1 MDFKQVIKKISQ
13 QYKNELPFVIFS
25 MSESENVTVHLQR
38 NNQLHTVEQL
48 TDNGFVF
55 APFDNIQTVFF
66 IPENDSETFHCQLLR
81 EDIDSAPVAIVKDVK
96 ARNRYLKL
104 FEKTIDAIKKKK
116 AQKIVISRY
125 KDFEMENFSLEILIK
140 QLFSAYP
147 TAFKYIWYHPKSGIW
162 CGATPE
168 TLVQVEKG
176 SFKTMAMAGTQPFTN
191 KQSVIWGSKELDEQQ
206 LVTDA
211 ITTSL
216 QKVTSVL
223 KVSNPHTHRA
233 GSLLHLRTDITG
245 ILKNGKAT
253 LTTIAATVHPTPAVC
268 GSPRKYA
275 KDFIMEN
282 EGYDREY
289 YTGFL
294 GPIMENGASASL
306 LVNLRCMKIVG
317 NTARLFVGGGITL
330 DSQPNEEWL
339 ETQNKMQTMLQ
350 VLKPML

>member
-1 MDFKQVIKKISQ
+1 MDFRQLIGKISQ
-13 QYKNELPFVIFS
+13 QYKDELPFVIFS
-25 MSESENVTVHLQR
+25 MPESESATVLLQK
-38 NNQLHTVEQL
+38 NNRLYTDVKL
-48 TDNGFVF
+48 TENGFVF
-55 APFDNIQTVFF
+55 APFEYKETVFY
-66 IPENDSETFHCQLLR
+66 IPENDSESLQCQLLK
-81 EDIDSAPVAIVKDVK
+81 EGVDLTPVDVIKDIKE
-96 ARNRYLKL
+96 RNKYMNLL
-104 FEKTIDAIKKKK
+104 NKTIENIKKRR

-125 KDFEMENFSLEILIK
+125 RDFVLENFSAEKLIR

-147 TAFKYIWYHPKSGIW
+147 NAFKYVWYHPETGIW

-168 TLVQVEKG
+168 TLVQIENDC
-176 SFKTMAMAGTQPFTN
+176 FKTMALAGTQPFTN
-191 KQSVIWGSKELDEQQ
+191 KQPVIWAPKELDEQQ

-211 ITTSL
+211 ITNSL

-223 KVSNPHTHRA
+223 KVSNPYTHRA

-253 LTTIAATVHPTPAVC
+253 LTTIAAAVHPTPAVC
-268 GSPRKYA
+268 GSPQKYA
-275 KDFIMEN
+275 RDFIIEN
-282 EGYDREY
+282 EGYDREF

-294 GPIMENGASASL
+294 GPIMDNGASASL
-306 LVNLRCMKIVG
+306 MVNLRCMKIVG

-330 DSQPNEEWL
+330 GSQPDEEWL

>member
-1 MDFKQVIKKISQ
+1 MEFNLLIKKISQ
-13 QYKNELPFVIFS
+13 QYKDELPFVIFS
-25 MSESENVTVHLQR
+25 MPDSENATAHLQK
-38 NNQLHTVEQL
+38 NNQLYTVEKL

-55 APFDNIQTVFF
+55 APFDYIETVFF
-66 IPENDSETFHCQLLR
+66 IPENDSETLQCQLIR
-81 EDIDSAPVAIVKDVK
+81 EDIDLTPAAILKDVK
-96 ARNRYLKL
+96 ARNKYIKL
-104 FEKTIDAIKKKK
+104 FDKTIDAIKKKR

-125 KDFEMENFSLEILIK
+125 KDFVMENFSMEILIK

-147 TAFKYIWYHPKSGIW
+147 TAFKYVWYHPKTGIW

-168 TLVQVEKG
+168 TLVQIENDF
-176 SFKTMAMAGTQPFTN
+176 FKTMAMAGTQPFTN
-191 KQSVIWGSKELDEQQ
+191 KQPVIWGPKELDEQQ

-233 GSLLHLRTDITG
+233 GSLLHLRTDVTG

-253 LTTIAATVHPTPAVC
+253 LTTIAAAVHPTPAVC
-268 GSPRKYA
+268 GSPRKSA
-275 KDFIMEN
+275 KDFILEN
-282 EGYDREY
+282 EGYNREF

-317 NTARLFVGGGITL
+317 NMARLFIGGGITIG
-330 DSQPNEEWL
+330 SQPNEEWL

>member
-1 MDFKQVIKKISQ
+1 MDFNLLIEKISK
-13 QYKNELPFVIFS
+13 QYNDDLPFVIFS
-25 MSESENVTVHLQR
+25 MPESESATALLQR
-38 NNQLHTVEQL
+38 DNLLYTDVKL

-55 APFDNIQTVFF
+55 APFEYEETVFY
-66 IPENDSETFHCQLLR
+66 IPENDSEMLQCQLLKTDVDLTPVDVSK
-81 EDIDSAPVAIVKDVK
+81 DIKERDKYI
-96 ARNRYLKL
+96 KL
-104 FEKTIDAIKKKK
+104 LNKTIENIKKRR

-125 KDFEMENFSLEILIK
+125 KDFVLENFSIEKLIE
-140 QLFSAYP
+140 QLFSTYP
-147 TAFKYIWYHPKSGIW
+147 NAFKYIWCHPETGIW

-168 TLVQVEKG
+168 TLVHIEND
-176 SFKTMAMAGTQPFTN
+176 SFKTMALAGTQPFTN
-191 KQSVIWGSKELDEQQ
+191 KQPVIWGPKELDEQQ

-216 QKVTSVL
+216 QRVTSVL

-253 LTTIAATVHPTPAVC
+253 LATIAAVVHPTPAVC
-268 GSPRKYA
+268 GSPKKYA
-275 KDFIMEN
+275 KDFIIEN
-282 EGYDREY
+282 EGYDREF

-294 GPIMENGASASL
+294 GPIMDNGASASL
-306 LVNLRCMKIVG
+306 MVNLRCMKIFD

-330 DSQPNEEWL
+330 GSQPNEEWQ

>member
-1 MDFKQVIKKISQ
+1 MDFNLLIEKISQHYIKKI
-13 QYKNELPFVIFS
+13 PFVIFS
-25 MSESENVTVHLQR
+25 LPESESVNALLQKD
-38 NNQLHTVEQL
+38 NHTYRITAF

-55 APFDNIQTVFF
+55 APF
-66 IPENDSETFHCQLLR
+66 EYSETALYIPQSDAESYQCQLIKEEIDLSPVVILK
-81 EDIDSAPVAIVKDVK
+81 DIKEKNKYI
-96 ARNRYLKL
+96 KL
-104 FEKTIDAIKKKK
+104 FEKTLDTIIKRK
-116 AQKIVISRY
+116 ANKIVISRH
-125 KDFEMENFSLEILIK
+125 KDFPLNNFSLEILIK

-147 TAFKYIWYHPKSGIW
+147 TAFRYIWYHPETGIW

-168 TLVQVEKG
+168 TLVQVEND
-176 SFKTMAMAGTQPFTN
+176 SFKTMALAGTQPFTN
-191 KQSVIWGSKELDEQQ
+191 KEPVFWGPKELDEQQ

-233 GSLLHLRTDITG
+233 GSVLHLRTDITG

-253 LTTIAATVHPTPAVC
+253 LTTVAAALHPTPAIC
-268 GSPRKYA
+268 GSPKKIA
-275 KDFIMEN
+275 KDFIVDN
-282 EGYDREY
+282 EGYPREF

-294 GPIMENGASASL
+294 GPIMENGAAASL
-306 LVNLRCMKIVG
+306 MVNLRCMKIFD

-330 DSQPNEEWL
+330 ASQPQEEWQ

>member
-1 MDFKQVIKKISQ
+1 MDFNLLIEKISQ
-13 QYKNELPFVIFS
+13 HHIEKLPFVIFS
-25 MSESENVTVHLQR
+25 LPESENVNVLLQK
-38 NNQLHTVEQL
+38 NNHTNKIETL
-48 TDNGFVF
+48 RDNGFIF
-55 APFDNIQTVFF
+55 APFENTDTTLY
-66 IPENDSETFHCQLLR
+66 IPENEAESYVCQLVKDDVDL
-81 EDIDSAPVAIVKDVK
+81 SPVAILKDIK
-96 ARNRYLKL
+96 EKNKYIKL
-104 FEKTIDAIKKKK
+104 FEKTLDTIKKRK
-116 AQKIVISRY
+116 ANKIVISRY
-125 KDFEMENFSLEILIK
+125 KDFPLNNFSIENLIK

-147 TAFKYIWYHPKSGIW
+147 TAFRYVWYHPETGIW

-168 TLVQVEKG
+168 TLVQVEND
-176 SFKTMAMAGTQPFTN
+176 SFKTMALAGTQPFTN
-191 KQSVIWGSKELDEQQ
+191 KEHILWGPKELDEQQ

-233 GSLLHLRTDITG
+233 GSILHLRTDITG

-253 LTTIAATVHPTPAVC
+253 LTTIAAALHPTPAIC
-268 GSPRKYA
+268 GSPKKYA
-275 KDFIMEN
+275 KDFIVEN
-282 EGYDREY
+282 EGYSREF

-294 GPIMENGASASL
+294 GPIKDNGGAASL
-306 LVNLRCMKIVG
+306 MVNLRCMKIFD

-330 DSQPNEEWL
+330 GSQPQEEWQ